1 MSWTAPCQ
9 RPARRAHSSV
19 IVQADTLYIYAFADY
34 TETRTSAAV
43 SDAGDAGAYAVAV
56 VRVVAGGAAAGGVLG
71 RLEVGE
77 GAAGA
82 ASA

>member
-34 TETRTSAAV
+34 TETRTSAADRAV
-43 SDAGDAGAYAVAV
+43 GAVA
-56 VRVVAGGAAAGGVLG
+56 RRGIRTVLRNDG
-71 RLEVGE
+71 DLR
-77 GAAGA
+77 
-82 ASA
+82 